1 MDNKYMI
8 QMAEA
13 RGLFG
18 SASQAMAKK
27 SAKNAKA
34 KKQERPPSPTHKP
47 KKKAKHIEVLKYL
60 ISFNVNFT

>member
-1 MDNKYMI
+1 
-8 QMAEA
+8 MAEA

-18 SASQAMAKK
+18 SASQATAKK

-60 ISFNVNFT
+60 ILFNVNFT